1 MGGQWPQGYSMIWLA
16 VRMNMFAG
24 SVFQKGALKLTRQAR
39 RKSPNPLPRQSYSF
53 RTLARDSCS
62 GMFSRERNFLYRHYK
77 KLVLKFLKL
86 PPPQSLD
93 ALDQENQHWPAAL
106 PGLNGSTRERCLF
119 RAQRS

>member
-16 VRMNMFAG
+16 VGMNMFAG
-24 SVFQKGALKLTRQAR
+24 SFFQKRALKLTRQDS
-39 RKSPNPLPRQSYSF
+39 RKTPNPLPRQSHRF

-77 KLVLKFLKL
+77 KSVLKFLKL

-93 ALDQENQHWPAAL
+93 ARDQENQHWPAEL
-106 PGLNGSTRERCLF
+106 PGLRSEER
-119 RAQRS
+119 RV